1 VWEGYGWVMGGLW
14 VGEHHDSGDEVRLQA
29 LRIVVEVPA
38 VFVRPKH
45 AERAP
50 EVSHP
55 AFRTMR
61 HPMRL
66 HQHAQHILHEQTCKL
81 RHISALA
88 FSFVLASHAFSR
100 NFLVNSTV
108 LASCASFVSEV

>member
-1 VWEGYGWVMGGLW
+1 
-14 VGEHHDSGDEVRLQA
+14 
-29 LRIVVEVPA
+29 
-38 VFVRPKH
+38 
-45 AERAP
+45 
-50 EVSHP
+50 
-55 AFRTMR
+55 MR

-108 LASCASFVSEV
+108 LRELQSQPRRPYHTFMHTGTVSIYRL